1 MLFIFTV
8 FCLTSAVGYKPNSRL
23 CSECDVGYSHGDTS
37 VTGECKLCPP
47 TDQNKIITATSI
59 LSSLIGLAVLIKI
72 TISDEGEVNL
82 ADGIKLILFSAIQML
97 SLVASFP
104 IKWPDIFISVF
115 EIGGQL
121 SLLSQ
126 HLLNFQCLIEGSSDA
141 SVFYLTRTL
150 WAILP
155 LMIVLGC
162 ILTWSIIAVF
172 GTMCG
177 GKCCCKCS
185 KDLFYYEIFNPY
197 ERIKLSCVTILY
209 FIYPT
214 LVQETFNLMS
224 CRKGKANKMRTV
236 VLFDLWLMV
245 GIVESWSRGA
255 PPY

>member
-1 MLFIFTV
+1 MRNERNEKKSFQKTKRFSRTNQQCKSCSSLFQYFQQ
-8 FCLTSAVGYKPNSRL
+8 
-23 CSECDVGYSHGDTS
+23 
-37 VTGECKLCPP
+37 
-47 TDQNKIITATSI
+47 DQNTK
-59 LSSLIGLAVLIKI
+59 VH
-72 TISDEGEVNL
+72 
-82 ADGIKLILFSAIQML
+82 F
-97 SLVASFP
+97 F
-104 IKWPDIFISVF
+104 SVF

-155 LMIVLGC
+155 LMIVVGC

-224 CRKGKANKMRTV
+224 CRKGKQMK
-236 VLFDLWLMV
+236 
-245 GIVESWSRGA
+245 
-255 PPY
+255 

>member
-1 MLFIFTV
+1 MAWHFYQ
-8 FCLTSAVGYKPNSRL
+8 C
-23 CSECDVGYSHGDTS
+23 
-37 VTGECKLCPP
+37 
-47 TDQNKIITATSI
+47 
-59 LSSLIGLAVLIKI
+59 
-72 TISDEGEVNL
+72 
-82 ADGIKLILFSAIQML
+82 
-97 SLVASFP
+97 
-104 IKWPDIFISVF
+104 F
-115 EIGGQL
+115 EIGGKL

-162 ILTWSIIAVF
+162 ILIWSIIAVF

-224 CRKGKANKMRTV
+224 CRKGKQMKRGKLYCLVCGWWRALWNRGV
-236 VLFDLWLMV
+236 VEPLHTNSCHSLFHFF
-245 GIVESWSRGA
+245 
-255 PPY
+255 